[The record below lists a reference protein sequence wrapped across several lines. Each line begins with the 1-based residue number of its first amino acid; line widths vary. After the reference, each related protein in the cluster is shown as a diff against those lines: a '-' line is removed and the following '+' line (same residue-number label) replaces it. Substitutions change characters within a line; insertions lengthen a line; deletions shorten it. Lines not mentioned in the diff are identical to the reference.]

1 MDVQFGDSFTKSL
14 KRLMW
19 HESKVYK
26 FYALFRYDI
35 PHFLKNIW
43 RFHPYGQPQASVRMN
58 ESDERR

>member
-1 MDVQFGDSFTKSL
+1 MNVHFTDSFTKSL

-35 PHFLKNIW
+35 AHFIKTFGGLEKNFGRIIGGIIDL
-43 RFHPYGQPQASVRMN
+43 HLIC
-58 ESDERR
+58 